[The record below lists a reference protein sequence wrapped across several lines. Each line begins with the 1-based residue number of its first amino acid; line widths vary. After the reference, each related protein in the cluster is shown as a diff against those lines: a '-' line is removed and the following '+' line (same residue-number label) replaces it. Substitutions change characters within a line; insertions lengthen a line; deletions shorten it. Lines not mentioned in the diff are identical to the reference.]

1 MLLGTLL
8 ISQPDSTPTT
18 ITGKVI
24 FWEDMLD
31 FYFLKIKSFFSLSLL
46 LLQPL
51 TALAQ
56 PLL

>member
-1 MLLGTLL
+1 MLSGTLL

-18 ITGKVI
+18 ITGKVL

-31 FYFLKIKSFFSLSLL
+31 FYFLKIKSFFFLSQL

-51 TALAQ
+51 LALAQ
-56 PLL
+56 PLQ

>member
-1 MLLGTLL
+1 MLEETLL

-18 ITGKVI
+18 ITGKVL

-31 FYFLKIKSFFSLSLL
+31 FYFFFKIKSFFSLSQL

-51 TALAQ
+51 AALAQ
-56 PLL
+56 P

>member
-1 MLLGTLL
+1 MLSGTLL

-18 ITGKVI
+18 ITGKVL

-31 FYFLKIKSFFSLSLL
+31 FYFLKIKSFFFLSRL

-51 TALAQ
+51 VALAQ